1 MNIKEL
7 KSKKLYKEYSLEI
20 PYENIDKEVN
30 KKISDLIPTI
40 SIPGFRKG
48 KAPIS
53 IVKTKYEDSV
63 LNEVIQKIIST
74 KTNDLIKNKKLN
86 LFRQPKI
93 DLKKFEK
100 NQPVELQIRIDLQ
113 PEVKLKDFKKIQ
125 LNNYEINLSKKN
137 LEDQYKKFLDSQKS
151 YKKIIKN
158 RFIKENDRVIIN
170 FSTAD
175 KNVPEYLK
183 SQKNMPVDTE
193 FKQEVLPGLN
203 KLLIG
208 NLKEGEKKNISID
221 LSKVLKNDGLNKVKY
236 DIEIIS
242 IEEKVKFQITDD
254 YLKSNG
260 FKKESD
266 LKDFLQKNTI
276 ERFKEGLKKIEKKQ
290 LMDLLNKEYN
300 FDLPEGI
307 LEEDFN
313 EIWHRIENAKK
324 DKSLDEDDK
333 SLTEVQLKK
342 RYKKISERR
351 VRLGVLLQFIAKEEN
366 ISLSEEELKN
376 GIMQYTSQYT
386 GQENQIMEY
395 FKKNPN
401 AVESI
406 RGPLLEEKIIDKIK
420 SKVSR
425 TAKKIDAD
433 QYKKLE
439 DEVFD
444 INRDKL

>member
-1 MNIKEL
+1 
-7 KSKKLYKEYSLEI
+7 
-20 PYENIDKEVN
+20 
-30 KKISDLIPTI
+30 
-40 SIPGFRKG
+40 
-48 KAPIS
+48 
-53 IVKTKYEDSV
+53 
-63 LNEVIQKIIST
+63 
-74 KTNDLIKNKKLN
+74 
-86 LFRQPKI
+86 
-93 DLKKFEK
+93 
-100 NQPVELQIRIDLQ
+100 
-113 PEVKLKDFKKIQ
+113 
-125 LNNYEINLSKKN
+125 
-137 LEDQYKKFLDSQKS
+137 
-151 YKKIIKN
+151 
-158 RFIKENDRVIIN
+158 
-170 FSTAD
+170 
-175 KNVPEYLK
+175 
-183 SQKNMPVDTE
+183 MPVDTE

>member
-276 ERFKEGLKKIEKKQ
+276 ERFKEGLKK
-290 LMDLLNKEYN
+290 
-300 FDLPEGI
+300 
-307 LEEDFN
+307 
-313 EIWHRIENAKK
+313 
-324 DKSLDEDDK
+324 
-333 SLTEVQLKK
+333 LK
-342 RYKKISERR
+342 R
-351 VRLGVLLQFIAKEEN
+351 N
-366 ISLSEEELKN
+366 N
-376 GIMQYTSQYT
+376 
-386 GQENQIMEY
+386 
-395 FKKNPN
+395 
-401 AVESI
+401 
-406 RGPLLEEKIIDKIK
+406 
-420 SKVSR
+420 
-425 TAKKIDAD
+425 
-433 QYKKLE
+433 
-439 DEVFD
+439 
-444 INRDKL
+444 

>member
-1 MNIKEL
+1 
-7 KSKKLYKEYSLEI
+7 
-20 PYENIDKEVN
+20 
-30 KKISDLIPTI
+30 
-40 SIPGFRKG
+40 
-48 KAPIS
+48 
-53 IVKTKYEDSV
+53 
-63 LNEVIQKIIST
+63 
-74 KTNDLIKNKKLN
+74 
-86 LFRQPKI
+86 
-93 DLKKFEK
+93 
-100 NQPVELQIRIDLQ
+100 
-113 PEVKLKDFKKIQ
+113 
-125 LNNYEINLSKKN
+125 
-137 LEDQYKKFLDSQKS
+137 
-151 YKKIIKN
+151 
-158 RFIKENDRVIIN
+158 
-170 FSTAD
+170 
-175 KNVPEYLK
+175 
-183 SQKNMPVDTE
+183 
-193 FKQEVLPGLN
+193 
-203 KLLIG
+203 
-208 NLKEGEKKNISID
+208 
-221 LSKVLKNDGLNKVKY
+221 
-236 DIEIIS
+236 
-242 IEEKVKFQITDD
+242 
-254 YLKSNG
+254 
-260 FKKESD
+260 
-266 LKDFLQKNTI
+266 
-276 ERFKEGLKKIEKKQ
+276 
-290 LMDLLNKEYN
+290 MDLLNKEYN